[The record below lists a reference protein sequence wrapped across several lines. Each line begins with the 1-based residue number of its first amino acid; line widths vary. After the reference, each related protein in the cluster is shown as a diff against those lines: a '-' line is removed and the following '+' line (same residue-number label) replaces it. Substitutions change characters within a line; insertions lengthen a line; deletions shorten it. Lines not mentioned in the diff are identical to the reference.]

1 MSPPRCVL
9 ELYVSDASDVSR
21 QAIADLEA
29 LCAAS
34 RGREWDV
41 SVIDVLEDPKRA
53 ERARIV
59 ATPTLLRVSPGPER
73 RVVGDLADRERTLL
87 ALDLPADGGE
97 A

>member
-1 MSPPRCVL
+1 MSPSRCVL

-21 QAIADLEA
+21 RAIANLEA
-29 LCAAS
+29 LCAAC
-34 RGREWDV
+34 RGGEWDV
-41 SVIDVLEDPKRA
+41 RVIDVLEDPKSA

-87 ALDLPADGGE
+87 ALDLPANGGQ